1 MSPSPSIS
9 ADNLSGK
16 VAIVTGAASG
26 IGRATVDLLVER
38 GVRVVAEDRNKAVED
53 LADAAIAPL
62 TADVTDED
70 SARRAVELARQ
81 RFGGLDILVNNAGI
95 IINKN
100 VVDMT
105 LDDWNSV
112 LAVNATGAF
121 LHSREA
127 MRAMIPQGSG
137 AIVNVGSYAC
147 FQAFPSIAAYAASKG
162 ALAQLTRALSLEA
175 IEHGI
180 RVNAV
185 GVGDTVTHI
194 LDDVHDDGPNFL
206 AEHGSATPIGRA
218 AQPSEI
224 AHVIAFLASDQAS
237 YLVGSIVMADGGM
250 SVAAG

>member
-1 MSPSPSIS
+1 MTTPVQTN
-9 ADNLSGK
+9 DLSGK

-26 IGRATVDLLVER
+26 IGRATVELLVER
-38 GVRVVAEDRNKAVED
+38 GVRVVAEDRNVAVEA
-53 LADAAIAPL
+53 LASPSVAPL
-62 TADVTDED
+62 VADVTNED
-70 SARRAVELARQ
+70 SAHRVVALAQQ

-95 IINKN
+95 IINKT
-100 VVDMT
+100 VTDMT
-105 LDDWNSV
+105 LDDWNSI

-127 MRAMIPQGSG
+127 VRAMTPQKSG

-147 FQAFPSIAAYAASKG
+147 FQAFPTIAAYAASKG
-162 ALAQLTRALSLEA
+162 ALAQLTRALSLEV

-185 GVGDTVTHI
+185 GSGDVITHI
-194 LDDVHDDGPNFL
+194 LDEIHEDGSGFL
-206 AEHGSATPIGRA
+206 AKHGSGTPIGRA
-218 AQPSEI
+218 AQPREI
-224 AHVIAFLASDQAS
+224 AQVIAFLASEQAA